1 MATKQVNAISLT
13 IRIEVPIVYPLSVAA
28 AIEWEASGLSEM
40 GGRHASLSGSI
51 PSGSVT
57 IARKGDESMRTLFAC
72 LAFSLWPALA
82 VAALPGLPVDLG
94 APQNYARAGQCT

>member
-1 MATKQVNAISLT
+1 MATKQVNAVSLT

-57 IARKGDESMRTLFAC
+57 IAQIIS
-72 LAFSLWPALA
+72 ALKA
-82 VAALPGLPVDLG
+82 QQQAQLENEGSGNHTVVD
-94 APQNYARAGQCT
+94 RA